1 MNNNYYGQPLPSN
14 SPMMPGPNMGYSSSG
29 HPNMHPHM
37 HPPNMP
43 PNMPQNM
50 PQNMPPQYMGPNSN
64 QNLIMNSNTNLN
76 NNNGQFQEQQSLKP
90 PVQSTENACFEE
102 LDGIDQVVIMQDAD
116 CLDWCF
122 SRCTSNRYNVVF
134 YTGQEAKETK
144 LYELKETSDC
154 MQRCCCFKCHAFK
167 MEITNVTSE
176 RNNKKSVIMEGDKGC
191 NLGIMCNCWGCGK
204 PEFKVQVKS
213 PQQLV
218 LGKAVLNYSSCFCAC
233 CSSSIDVIG
242 NSDQV
247 KYKLKGNC
255 CCPVG
260 CYYDNLV
267 TRCCSCSYKVIP
279 GKEKGEKEEEKEE
292 KETGVVTKKCCNSC
306 ITCCTKATN
315 YNIAF
320 PKDASPEDKM
330 LIIIGS
336 ILLDYNSYY
345 L

>member
-1 MNNNYYGQPLPSN
+1 MNQNYYGQPLPSN
-14 SPMMPGPNMGYSSSG
+14 SPMMPGPNMGYSSSS
-29 HPNMHPHM
+29 HPHM

-43 PNMPQNM
+43 PHMYPPNMPQ
-50 PQNMPPQYMGPNSN
+50 QNMPPQYNGPNSN
-64 QNLIMNSNTNLN
+64 QNLVMNSNANLN
-76 NNNGQFQEQQSLKP
+76 NNNGQFQEQQFLKP

-102 LDGIDQVVIMQDAD
+102 LDGIDQVEIKQDAD

-122 SRCTSNRYNVVF
+122 PRCTSNKYNVVF

-144 LYELKETSDC
+144 LYELIEASDC
-154 MQRCCCFKCHAFK
+154 MQRCCCYKCHAFK
-167 MEITNVTSE
+167 MEITNVTSD
-176 RNNKKSVIMEGDKGC
+176 RNNKKSVVMEGDKAC
-191 NLGIMCNCWGCGK
+191 NLGIIGNCCGCGK

-213 PQQLV
+213 PQQFV
-218 LGKAVLNYSSCFCAC
+218 LGKAMLNYSSCCCAC

-242 NSDQV
+242 NSNEV

-260 CYYDNLV
+260 CYYDNVV
-267 TRCCSCSYKVIP
+267 TRCCSCSYKVLP
-279 GKEKGEKEEEKEE
+279 GTGEKQAKEEKEE

-320 PKDASPEDKM
+320 PKDASPEEKM